1 LSENELKVLKEFIED
16 NLERGFIW
24 ESTSLA
30 GAPVLFAPKKDGK
43 LRMCIDYRRLNEA
56 TIKDQYA
63 LPLANELRDR
73 LGKAKIFTKI
83 DLREGYHNVRI
94 AEGHEWKTAFRT
106 RYGHFKYL
114 VMPFG
119 LTNAPATFMR
129 LMNNTLRECLDIFA
143 VVYLDDILVYLE
155 SEEEH
160 VKHMKRILTLL
171 KEANLLVKPEKCS
184 FHMDKVDFLR
194 YVITTEGISMD

>member
-1 LSENELKVLKEFIED
+1 
-16 NLERGFIW
+16 
-24 ESTSLA
+24 
-30 GAPVLFAPKKDGK
+30 
-43 LRMCIDYRRLNEA
+43 M
-56 TIKDQYA
+56 
-63 LPLANELRDR
+63 ANELRDR

-106 RYGHFKYL
+106 RYGHFEYL

-143 VVYLDDILVYLE
+143 VVYLDDILVYSE

-184 FHMDKVDFLR
+184 FHVDKVDFLR
-194 YVITTEGISMD
+194 YVITTEGISID